1 LAIAVVATAVVGA
14 ACSAS
19 TEEEGAERHV
29 TPPAEARDYCALV
42 ERFYGRLDQFVSDTQ
57 QELGGDV
64 SDAEFD
70 QRLVG
75 FIRENQQ
82 LFDQLEAAAPPAIA
96 ADAAIQAA
104 AFEQVAVQG
113 DLTPLETPEAKA
125 AEDRTVEYEAD
136 KCGIVVE

>member
-1 LAIAVVATAVVGA
+1 MAGAVVATAVFGA
-14 ACSAS
+14 ACSSS
-19 TEEEGAERHV
+19 TTDDAERHV

-113 DLTPLETPEAKA
+113 NLTPLETPEAKA